1 MAKRITTVV
10 TKEIHDWRKMTGVKW
25 SEMLR
30 MGYGLMRRR
39 PELIEQDRKELEQKI
54 EKMADR
60 LSRLSQEN
68 WTLKDRMAK
77 IEQQGDSN
85 AQKTL

>member
-1 MAKRITTVV
+1 MTKKITTVV

-39 PELIEQDRKELEQKI
+39 PELIEQDRKELERKI
-54 EKMADR
+54 ELMADR
-60 LSRLSQEN
+60 MSRLSQEN
-68 WTLKDRMAK
+68 WTLKDRIAK
-77 IEQQGDSN
+77 VEAGG
-85 AQKTL
+85 K